1 MPGEDTMELGNLMW
15 VSDFVFLGLSQTQ
28 EIQLVLFLVFLFVYT
43 TTIMGSLLVM
53 VTVTSDFR
61 LHTPL

>member
-1 MPGEDTMELGNLMW
+1 MELGNLMW

>member
-1 MPGEDTMELGNLMW
+1 MELGNLMW

-28 EIQLVLFLVFLFVYT
+28 ELQLVLFLVFLFVYT